1 MIGQQMRAGL
11 AIVNLEARR
20 DNDGHPI
27 LYELPGNDGGGRF
40 EIAGINERYHPEALW
55 RIKAADPK
63 DREKLCAE
71 YIEQYTLEGTGLRGI
86 SLSPGTR
93 FYLLDTTFNRG
104 PGGSAWIVQQAL
116 RKLGYPVQIDGQWGP
131 KTRAALE
138 DADDKRASR
147 LLDTL
152 RSMRE
157 RYEIERVGRRDNL
170 WKGLV
175 NRWDRALV
183 LARRWNEEELGE

>member
-1 MIGQQMRAGL
+1 MRAGL

-183 LARRWNEEELGE
+183 LARRWNEEELGG